1 MFSTGQITFI
11 FVFVAMFA
19 AALVWA
25 YRSDRSDN
33 RKHYRGV
40 WKILIAVVLILG
52 AMTYILR
59 ILRKI

>member
-1 MFSTGQITFI
+1 MFSTGQVIFI
-11 FVFVAMFA
+11 FVFVALFA

-25 YRSDRSDN
+25 YRSDRTDD

-52 AMTYILR
+52 TMTYILR
-59 ILRKI
+59 LLRKI